1 MDILWLIFV
10 GLIAGWIATE
20 ILEGGANDLFEFML
34 VGVVGSMIGGLVI
47 KKFGLTVA
55 DGFLGNVVT
64 ATIGAIVLILSLRIV
79 IRH

>member
-20 ILEGGANDLFEFML
+20 ILEGGANGLFEFML
-34 VGVVGSMIGGLVI
+34 VGVIGSMIGGLVV

-55 DGFLGNVVT
+55 EGFLGSVAT
-64 ATIGAIVLILSLRIV
+64 ATIGAIILIFSLRV
-79 IRH
+79 VLRH

>member
-55 DGFLGNVVT
+55 EGFLGNVVT
-64 ATIGAIVLILSLRIV
+64 ATIGAIVLILSLRVV

>member
-20 ILEGGANDLFEFML
+20 ILEGGANDLFKFML